1 MRKLPL
7 AFLALAM
14 FPALLSSTPRAF
26 ADTITLTLSNPDQ
39 SAKPGTTT
47 FFDATVSAPI
57 TNTGTEFLNGD
68 SFSVDSPGILD
79 DTGFLNSFPLS
90 LAAGQSFT
98 GLLFTIAFPPN
109 TPLNT
114 YLGSFDILG
123 GPTESSLLVLSSS
136 DFQVNVT
143 PEPPSALL
151 LGTALVGLLAAAS
164 LRRKSSDAA
173 NI

>member
-39 SAKPGTTT
+39 STIPGTTT

-68 SFSVDSPGILD
+68 SFSVESPGIFD
-79 DTGFLNSFPLS
+79 DTGFNSFPLS

-109 TPLNT
+109 THLNT

>member
-14 FPALLSSTPRAF
+14 FPALLSSTPRAL

-39 SAKPGTTT
+39 STAPGTTT
-47 FFDATVSAPI
+47 FFDATVAAPI

-68 SFSVDSPGILD
+68 SFTVQAPGILD
-79 DTGFLNSFPLS
+79 DTGFLNDFPLS

-98 GLLFTIAFPPN
+98 GLLFTITFPPN
-109 TPLNT
+109 THLT
-114 YLGSFDILG
+114 DYSGSFDVLG

-151 LGTALVGLLAAAS
+151 LGTGLMGLLAAAS
-164 LRRKSSDAA
+164 LKRKSPAA
-173 NI
+173 ASI

>member
-7 AFLALAM
+7 AFLTLAM
-14 FPALLSSTPRAF
+14 SPALLSSTPRAF
-26 ADTITLTLSNPDQ
+26 ADTITLTLSSPDQ

-68 SFSVDSPGILD
+68 SFSMEVPGVLD
-79 DTGFLNSFPLS
+79 DTGFLNNFPLS

-98 GLLFTIAFPPN
+98 GLLFTIALPPN
-109 TPLNT
+109 TSPGD

-123 GPTESSLLVLSSS
+123 GPNDSSFLVLSSS
-136 DFQVNVT
+136 DFQVDVA

-151 LGTALVGLLAAAS
+151 FGTGLAGLLVAAC
-164 LRRKSSDAA
+164 LKRKSSAA
-173 NI
+173 VNI